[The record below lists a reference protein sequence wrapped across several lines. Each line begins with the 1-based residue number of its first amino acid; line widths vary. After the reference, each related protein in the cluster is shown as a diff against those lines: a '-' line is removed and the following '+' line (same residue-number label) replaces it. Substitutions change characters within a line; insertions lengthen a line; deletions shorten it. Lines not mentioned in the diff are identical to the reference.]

1 MEPKT
6 LSAKTWTS
14 TLRTSSQLLAAT
26 TFKSFPGI
34 WCAHPPATVPLSSAN
49 SSSCLLRGE
58 VAMKNPLSS
67 LPFFHGS
74 IIYLHLVFTLQG
86 KKFNN
91 LSKVTKIMN
100 IKDSHH
106 ACLQSLEPNGS
117 PSSPNVSETE
127 ARGSICSRSSSA
139 TWVQSQPRLRETL
152 PQREQNQNPHVYPMW
167 HGTYCWL
174 TTFLNNPTCFS
185 LIL

>member
-1 MEPKT
+1 MSHHTT
-6 LSAKTWTS
+6 LDSSALYCRVHVYIFVITARCF
-14 TLRTSSQLLAAT
+14 LPGLAFHFLEGSSKQPSPCDHSLAIYPICLFPAAT

-139 TWVQSQPRLRETL
+139 T
-152 PQREQNQNPHVYPMW
+152 
-167 HGTYCWL
+167 
-174 TTFLNNPTCFS
+174 
-185 LIL
+185 

>member
-1 MEPKT
+1 
-6 LSAKTWTS
+6 
-14 TLRTSSQLLAAT
+14 
-26 TFKSFPGI
+26 
-34 WCAHPPATVPLSSAN
+34 
-49 SSSCLLRGE
+49 
-58 VAMKNPLSS
+58 MKNPLSS

-127 ARGSICSRSSSA
+127 ARGSILQDIALAVLSQRRTGKCRGTSSG
-139 TWVQSQPRLRETL
+139 ETFGSVFFFPGSVTAL
-152 PQREQNQNPHVYPMW
+152 MACCQTAE
-167 HGTYCWL
+167 
-174 TTFLNNPTCFS
+174 
-185 LIL
+185 

>member
-1 MEPKT
+1 
-6 LSAKTWTS
+6 
-14 TLRTSSQLLAAT
+14 
-26 TFKSFPGI
+26 
-34 WCAHPPATVPLSSAN
+34 
-49 SSSCLLRGE
+49 
-58 VAMKNPLSS
+58 MKNPLSS

-127 ARGSICSRSSSA
+127 ARGEGVGGEGNRQLGTGVAARSPEANEGGFKVEERQGVIMLMSR
-139 TWVQSQPRLRETL
+139 
-152 PQREQNQNPHVYPMW
+152 
-167 HGTYCWL
+167 
-174 TTFLNNPTCFS
+174 
-185 LIL
+185 